1 MSREPVTIEVMCEI
15 HRILGANAIP
25 HTFVGGLALN
35 AWGIPRATFDID
47 LCVVLGAGE
56 QQRLLQA
63 LRELG
68 WSVEEVFERGWRDQM
83 AGIPIIHA
91 HYPAEGALV
100 RVDLMVA
107 DTPFLRSVIERK
119 TSVDLGPA
127 AVPVC
132 SAADL
137 LLFKVLADRE
147 KDRMDVRNVLTVQGI
162 PERAYLERWA
172 EQLGIADRLR
182 RALASGAS

>member
-1 MSREPVTIEVMCEI
+1 MTREPITIEVMCDV
-15 HRILGANAIP
+15 HRILLAHAIP

-47 LCVVLGAGE
+47 LCIVLGPGE
-56 QQRLLQA
+56 QSKLLDA
-63 LRELG
+63 LRDLG
-68 WSVEEVFERGWRDQM
+68 WSVDEAYERGWRDAM

-91 HYPAEGALV
+91 HYPAEGALI

-107 DTPFLRSVIERK
+107 DTPFLQSVVER
-119 TSVDLGPA
+119 TTQVDLGPA

-137 LLFKVLADRE
+137 LLFKILADRE
-147 KDRMDVRNVLTVQGI
+147 KDRMDVRNILMVQGV
-162 PERAYLERWA
+162 PERGYLERWGR
-172 EQLGIADRLR
+172 ELGISDRLER
-182 RALASGAS
+182 VLSSAGE

>member
-1 MSREPVTIEVMCEI
+1 MSREPVTIEVLREI
-15 HRILGANAIP
+15 HRILTAHAIP

-47 LCVVLGAGE
+47 LCIALGAGE
-56 QQRLLQA
+56 QPKLLNA

-68 WSVEEVFERGWRDQM
+68 WSVDEAFQRGWRDDV

-91 HYPAEGALV
+91 HYPLEGALV

-107 DTPFLRSVIERK
+107 DTPFLRSVIERR
-119 TSVDLGPA
+119 TNVDLGLVT
-127 AVPVC
+127 VPVC

-137 LLFKVLADRE
+137 LLFELLADRE
-147 KDRMDVRNVLTVQGI
+147 KDRMDVRNVLTVQGV
-162 PERAYLERWA
+162 PERAYLERWSR
-172 EQLGIADRLR
+172 ELGIEARLR
-182 RALASGAS
+182 RVLGPEAS

>member
-1 MSREPVTIEVMCEI
+1 MSREPVTIEVMCVI
-15 HRILGANAIP
+15 HAVLTAHAIP

-47 LCVVLGAGE
+47 LCIVLGPGE
-56 QQRLLQA
+56 QQKLLQA

-68 WSVEEVFERGWRDQM
+68 WSVDEAYERGWRDAM

-91 HYPAEGALV
+91 HYPLEGALV

-107 DTPFLRSVIERK
+107 DTPFLRSVVER
-119 TSVDLGPA
+119 TTAVDLGPA

-137 LLFKVLADRE
+137 VLFKVLADRQ
-147 KDRMDVRNVLTVQGI
+147 KDRMDVQNVLTVQGV
-162 PERAYLERWA
+162 PERAYLEHWGR
-172 EQLGIADRLR
+172 ELGIQDRLE
-182 RALASGAS
+182 RALSSTES

>member
-15 HRILGANAIP
+15 HRILDVHTIP

-35 AWGIPRATFDID
+35 AWGVPRATFDID
-47 LCVVLGAGE
+47 LCIVLGAGE
-56 QQRLLQA
+56 QGRLLQA
-63 LRELG
+63 LRDLG
-68 WSVEEVFERGWRDQM
+68 WSVDEAFQRGWRDEM
-83 AGIPIIHA
+83 AGLPIIHA
-91 HYPAEGALV
+91 HYPTEGALV

-107 DTPFLRSVIERK
+107 DTPFLRSVIERR

-137 LLFKVLADRE
+137 VLFKVLVDRE
-147 KDRMDVRNVLTVQGI
+147 KDRMDVRNVLTVQGV
-162 PERAYLERWA
+162 PERAYLERWGK
-172 EQLGIADRLR
+172 ELGVSDRLA
-182 RALASGAS
+182 RALSSGGS